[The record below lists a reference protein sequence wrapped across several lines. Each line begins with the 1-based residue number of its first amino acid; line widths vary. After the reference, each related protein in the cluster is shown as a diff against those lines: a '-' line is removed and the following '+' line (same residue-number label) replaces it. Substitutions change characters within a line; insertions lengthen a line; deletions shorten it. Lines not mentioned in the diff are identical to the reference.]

1 VVAEAVALAGS
12 AAVALDVLELGTHPE
27 GEKRKRSIR
36 QAAARY
42 PGASRRRLRPQGTP
56 NSRNNKRHSSACP
69 PNPFSQ
75 PSFFPTYA
83 IVRVIPTSDMALIHI
98 FFRTTRSPVLA
109 RKLLRYA

>member
-56 NSRNNKRHSSACP
+56 TLETTSVIAAHVHRTPFPNQVSSRHMQLCALY
-69 PNPFSQ
+69 Q
-75 PSFFPTYA
+75 PQTW
-83 IVRVIPTSDMALIHI
+83 R
-98 FFRTTRSPVLA
+98 
-109 RKLLRYA
+109 